1 VNIFERIED
10 IRAFSLEGKRNGK
23 TIGFVP
29 TMGCLHKGHFSLMKE
44 AKAKSDVLIVSN
56 FVNPAQFG
64 ANNEDYQKY
73 PRMPEQDNAL
83 CAENKVDAVFFP
95 GKDEIYPLQ
104 NSTWVIEDELS
115 SGLCGR
121 SRPGH
126 FRGVCMVV
134 AKLFNIV
141 LPDIAVFGQKDYQ
154 QAKIIEKMV
163 YDLNFPVKIIIAPTV
178 RDNDGLAMSS
188 RNKYLSPEERKKA
201 PTIFESLE
209 NAARQ
214 FVAGEKRTNEIT
226 GEIRLRISQSGAKVD
241 YIEILDA
248 EILKPIDGKT
258 KKVLIAVAA
267 FFGATR
273 LIDNIV
279 VTL

>member
-10 IRAFSLEGKRNGK
+10 IRAFSLAGKRSGK

-29 TMGCLHKGHFSLMKE
+29 TMGCLHKGHLALMKE

-64 ANNEDYQKY
+64 PDEDYQKY
-73 PRMPEQDNAL
+73 PRSPEQDNAL

-95 GKDEIYPLQ
+95 GKNEIYPLQ
-104 NSTWVIEDELS
+104 NSTWVIEGELS
-115 SGLCGR
+115 SELCGR

-126 FRGVCMVV
+126 FRGVCAVA

-163 YDLNFPVKIIIAPTV
+163 FDLNFPLKLIIAPTV
-178 RDNDGLAMSS
+178 RENDGLAMSS
-188 RNKYLSPEERKKA
+188 RNKYLSAEERKKA
-201 PTIFESLE
+201 PAIFESLE

-214 FVAGEKRTNEIT
+214 FPAWKNRTNEIS
-226 GEIRLRISQSGAKVD
+226 GEIKLRISQAGARID
-241 YIEILDA
+241 YVEILDA
-248 EILKPIDGKT
+248 ETLKPIDGKT

-267 FFGATR
+267 FFGSTR
-273 LIDNIV
+273 LIDNV
-279 VTL
+279 VLTL